1 MCMLFS
7 SMINAFRISTS
18 SLVYPQAANWKGG
31 LARETSCTVAVGTC
45 GRPHTL
51 TTPLRVWLGV
61 GRALAAPA
69 SPHVASE
76 VRETKD
82 PKSSLTPY
90 YPPPRLGSSH
100 VPSAAVMVAEDW
112 KGLSSEFCWC
122 FLASRVTPRHTRCVC
137 REVTCVEHSRVS
149 RSPGW
154 GHSWLPPARGPW
166 HTQVWARPAEA
177 RGSPGRTLPCGRAS
191 PGQGR
196 P

>member
-90 YPPPRLGSSH
+90 YPPPQARIFTCAQRSCDGGRGLKRLVLG
-100 VPSAAVMVAEDW
+100 VLLVFP
-112 KGLSSEFCWC
+112 GLPRDPQTYPLRLSGGDVCGTQPGFPLSW
-122 FLASRVTPRHTRCVC
+122 LRPLLVTPSQRALAHT
-137 REVTCVEHSRVS
+137 
-149 RSPGW
+149 GL
-154 GHSWLPPARGPW
+154 G
-166 HTQVWARPAEA
+166 EA
-177 RGSPGRTLPCGRAS
+177 GR
-191 PGQGR
+191 GQGQPR
-196 P
+196 PDTPLRQSLPWAG